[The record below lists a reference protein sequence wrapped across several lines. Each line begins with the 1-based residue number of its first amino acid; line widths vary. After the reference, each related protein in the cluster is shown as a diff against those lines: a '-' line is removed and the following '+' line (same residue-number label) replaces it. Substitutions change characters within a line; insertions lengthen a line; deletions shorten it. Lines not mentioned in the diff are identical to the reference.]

1 MFSRLADPHTF
12 VVDMPQV
19 FVWWSR
25 NAFCS
30 QIHHNS
36 GLTWEDGEKPW
47 ESIVVLVQTFDERRW
62 RRSIEDPSEIQIKF
76 YITL

>member
-19 FVWWSR
+19 FVCWSR
-25 NAFCS
+25 TAFCI

-36 GLTWEDGEKPW
+36 GLTWEDGEKLW
-47 ESIVVLVQTFDERRW
+47 DSIVVQVQTLAERRW
-62 RRSIEDPSEIQIKF
+62 RRSIEDPNEIQIKF
-76 YITL
+76 YIAL